1 MIVARYREALIFKT
15 NTMKKSVQVLN
26 IVALIITIIINY
38 LSNTGIFNGNTMATV
53 SDRYHNYFTP
63 EGYAFSIWGL
73 IYLGLLAFVIYQA
86 RSLFKKVEDDWPV
99 KQIGWWFIISCIA
112 NSLWVIAWLYDFI
125 GVSVVLMI
133 VLLVSLIRIIYATR
147 MELDDL
153 PLKKIAFVWWPFCLY
168 SGWITVALIAN
179 VSAWLT
185 KLNWNGF
192 GISGTSWAIIMI
204 IIAGII
210 NLIITWKRNMR
221 EFGLVGAW
229 ALVAIAVANWD
240 SENYIKSVAIA
251 VAAILFISTSIHAYK
266 NRASSPWKSI

>member
-1 MIVARYREALIFKT
+1 
-15 NTMKKSVQVLN
+15 MKKSLQVLN
-26 IVALIITIIINY
+26 VVALIATIIINY

-53 SDRYHNYFTP
+53 SNRYHNYFTP
-63 EGYAFSIWGL
+63 AGYAFSIWGL

-99 KQIGWWFIISCIA
+99 KQIGWWFIISCVA

-125 GVSVVLMI
+125 EVSVILMI

-168 SGWITVALIAN
+168 SGWISVALIADI
-179 VSAWLT
+179 SAWLT
-185 KLNWNGF
+185 KMNWNGF
-192 GISGTSWAIIMI
+192 GIPGTSWAIIMI

-240 SENYIKSVAIA
+240 SEKYIKSVAIA
-251 VAAILFISTSIHAYK
+251 VAAILFINTSIHAYK
-266 NRASSPWKSI
+266 NRASSPWKYLKNTRNS